1 MGEIVL
7 DALDDIEYDLD
18 MSLDFIVYAFLCGRD
33 DQESVPVKSHKVLA
47 AYDVSADII

>member
-1 MGEIVL
+1 MF
-7 DALDDIEYDLD
+7 DDTEYDREI
-18 MSLDFIVYAFLCGRD
+18 SWDFIVYAFLCGRE